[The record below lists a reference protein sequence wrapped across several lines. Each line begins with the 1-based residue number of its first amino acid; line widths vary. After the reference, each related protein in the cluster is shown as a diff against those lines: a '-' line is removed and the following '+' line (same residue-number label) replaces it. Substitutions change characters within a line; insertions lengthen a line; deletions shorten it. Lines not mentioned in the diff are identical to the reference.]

1 MFLLVTSLLI
11 RNHLL
16 LQFFLCLFVLPLS
29 SMTNVSATHMC
40 MICSVTVELSAV
52 SAVLCS
58 VHYVHLHYDCGRCKA
73 DGRNWSVDLVVVN

>member
-1 MFLLVTSLLI
+1 
-11 RNHLL
+11 
-16 LQFFLCLFVLPLS
+16 
-29 SMTNVSATHMC
+29 MTNVSAMHMC

-58 VHYVHLHYDCGRCKA
+58 VHYAYLHYDCGTCKA